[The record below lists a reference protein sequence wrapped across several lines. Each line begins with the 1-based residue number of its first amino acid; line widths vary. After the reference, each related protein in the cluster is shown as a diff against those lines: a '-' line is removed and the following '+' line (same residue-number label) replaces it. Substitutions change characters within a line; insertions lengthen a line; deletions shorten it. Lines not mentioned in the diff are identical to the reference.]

1 MKKYLVVG
9 NPIEHSLSPLL
20 HNFWIKE
27 NNIEAVYEKKELN
40 VGELKKYILDI
51 KQKKING
58 MNVTVPFKKSVI
70 PYLDQLT
77 EESQSTQSVN
87 TIYLKNNKTVGHN
100 TDIDGFKISIE
111 KLKIDIQNKEI
122 FIIGAGGVVPSIIFA
137 LNKMN
142 VSKIFLTNRTKQKA
156 QNLKNQFSYINII
169 DWGVVPK
176 SDVIINA
183 TSVGLNKNEKLDLDF
198 SKCGNNN
205 LFFDVIYNPKQTNF
219 LKLGKELGNNIEN
232 GKMMFIYQAA
242 LAFKIWHGN
251 DPLIDDKIIKML
263 D

>member
-27 NNIEAVYEKKELN
+27 NNIEAVYEKKKLN
-40 VGELKKYILDI
+40 EEELKKYILDI
-51 KQKKING
+51 KQKKISG

-77 EESQSTQSVN
+77 EESQGTQSVN

-111 KLKIDIQNKEI
+111 KLKINIRNKEI

-142 VSKIFLTNRTKQKA
+142 VSKILLTNRTKQKS
-156 QNLKNQFSYINII
+156 QNLKNQFPNIDII

-183 TSVGLNKNEKLDLDF
+183 TSVGLEKNEKLDLDF

-251 DPLIDDKIIKML
+251 DPLINDKVIKML

>member
-27 NNIEAVYEKKELN
+27 KNIEAVYEKKELN
-40 VGELKKYILDI
+40 KGELKKYILDI
-51 KQKKING
+51 KQKKISG

-111 KLKIDIQNKEI
+111 KLKIDIRNKEI
-122 FIIGAGGVVPSIIFA
+122 FIIGAGGVAPSIIFA

-142 VSKIFLTNRTKQKA
+142 VSKILLTNRTKQKT
-156 QNLKNQFSYINII
+156 QNLKKQFTNIDII

-183 TSVGLNKNEKLDLDF
+183 TSVGLEKNEKLDLDF
-198 SKCGNNN
+198 SECGNNN

>member
-27 NNIEAVYEKKELN
+27 NNIEAVYEKKKLN
-40 VGELKKYILDI
+40 EEELKKYILDI
-51 KQKKING
+51 KQKKISG

-142 VSKIFLTNRTKQKA
+142 VSKILLTNRTKQKS
-156 QNLKNQFSYINII
+156 QNLKNQFPNIDII

-176 SDVIINA
+176 SNVIINA
-183 TSVGLNKNEKLDLDF
+183 TSVGLEKNEKLDLDF

-251 DPLIDDKIIKML
+251 DPLINDKIITML

>member
-1 MKKYLVVG
+1 M
-9 NPIEHSLSPLL
+9 
-20 HNFWIKE
+20 
-27 NNIEAVYEKKELN
+27 
-40 VGELKKYILDI
+40 
-51 KQKKING
+51 
-58 MNVTVPFKKSVI
+58 
-70 PYLDQLT
+70 
-77 EESQSTQSVN
+77 
-87 TIYLKNNKTVGHN
+87 
-100 TDIDGFKISIE
+100 
-111 KLKIDIQNKEI
+111 
-122 FIIGAGGVVPSIIFA
+122 PSIIFA

-142 VSKIFLTNRTKQKA
+142 VSKILLTNRTKQKS
-156 QNLKNQFSYINII
+156 QNLKNQFPNIDII

-183 TSVGLNKNEKLDLDF
+183 TSVGLEKNEKLDLDF

-251 DPLIDDKIIKML
+251 DPLINDKIIKML

>member
-1 MKKYLVVG
+1 MKKYLVIG
-9 NPIEHSLSPLL
+9 NPIDHSLSPLL
-20 HNFWIKE
+20 HNFWMKE
-27 NNIEAVYEKKELN
+27 NNIEAVYEKKKLN
-40 VGELKKYILDI
+40 EDELKKYILDI
-51 KQKKING
+51 KLKKISG
-58 MNVTVPFKKSVI
+58 INVTVPFKKSVI

-77 EESQSTQSVN
+77 EESQNTQSVN
-87 TIYLKNNKTVGHN
+87 TIYLKNDKTTGHN

-111 KLKIDIQNKEI
+111 KLKFDIQNKKI

-142 VSKIFLTNRTKQKA
+142 ISKIFLTNRTKQKT
-156 QNLKNQFSYINII
+156 QNLKSQFPNINIV
-169 DWGVVPK
+169 DWGAVPT

-183 TSVGLNKNEKLDLDF
+183 TSVGLHKDEKLDLDF
-198 SKCGNNN
+198 SKCGKNN

-219 LKLGKELGNNIEN
+219 LKLGKELGNKIEN

-242 LAFKIWHGN
+242 LSFKIWHRN
-251 DPLIDDKIIKML
+251 DPVINDEIIKML